1 MTAFQA
7 VGTGSIPVSRT
18 KDMPDRALCTEGY
31 RNEIGGRE
39 FSPVVEGSEQSER
52 WKTEGFQ
59 GRKFPH
65 HKSCY

>member
-1 MTAFQA
+1 
-7 VGTGSIPVSRT
+7 
-18 KDMPDRALCTEGY
+18 MPDRALCTEGY

-65 HKSCY
+65 KRYAR